1 MDTLIIR
8 FILVWRVYTIIR
20 LILFWCVYPMLS
32 RDVIVASAV
41 RPLLSRDGD
50 LIHVFSTRCGKA
62 LAHGVTVEDPTR
74 EVCVS
79 HGVPVPNQCCR
90 QRPAEQGLRQ
100 LYLYIEYLETLPL

>member
-62 LAHGVTVEDPTR
+62 LAHGVTVEDPKR

-79 HGVPVPNQCCR
+79 HGVPVPNQ
-90 QRPAEQGLRQ
+90 
-100 LYLYIEYLETLPL
+100 